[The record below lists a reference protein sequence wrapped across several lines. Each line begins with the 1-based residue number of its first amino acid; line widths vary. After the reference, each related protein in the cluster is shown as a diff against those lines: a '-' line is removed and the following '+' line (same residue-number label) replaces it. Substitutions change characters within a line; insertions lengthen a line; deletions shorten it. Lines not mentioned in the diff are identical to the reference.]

1 MTYQIRQQTLTPE
14 SFDEWDR
21 AVHARAGEKTKPRS
35 RGTSDLMSV
44 FGLAKR

>member
-21 AVHARAGEKTKPRS
+21 AVHAATGEKPKPRS
-35 RGTSDLMSV
+35 QGTTALMSA
-44 FGLAKR
+44 FGLRR